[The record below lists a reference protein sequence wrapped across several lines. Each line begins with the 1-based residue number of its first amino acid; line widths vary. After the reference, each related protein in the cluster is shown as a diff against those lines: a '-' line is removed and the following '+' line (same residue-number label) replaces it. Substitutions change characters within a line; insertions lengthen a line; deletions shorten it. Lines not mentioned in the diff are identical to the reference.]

1 MNNADVDNQQP
12 PCMCELC
19 QPNWHLGR
27 DENFE
32 AQPTEATRQATL
44 EDTHMAKVLAQQFAA
59 AN

>member
-1 MNNADVDNQQP
+1 
-12 PCMCELC
+12 MCELC

-32 AQPTEATRQATL
+32 AQPAEATRQATL
-44 EDTHMAKVLAQQFAA
+44 EDTHMAKVLAQQFAP